1 MSENHSCK
9 NEEDSSPCGGKS
21 PLFCPSAQP
30 GLERSVVLATVDD
43 GPQGRHVSYL
53 NGLVRV
59 TADRMLGLI
68 ASPIGP
74 TQLFRFAAPC
84 ERNGCKNWSGSR
96 CRVVEKLVQVLPAV
110 TSTLPDCKLRLAC
123 RWFQQEGESACHRC
137 PQVLTDDKH
146 YEASLNQTSFSD
158 SQSCLPLT
166 TEPNSGLTSIPALP
180 SRE

>member
-1 MSENHSCK
+1 MSQSNSSK
-9 NEEDSSPCGGKS
+9 NEDSSSCDRKR

-30 GLERSVVLATVDD
+30 GLDRSVVLAIVED

-74 TQLFRFAAPC
+74 TRLFRFAAPC
-84 ERNGCKNWSGSR
+84 ESNGCRNWSGSH
-96 CRVVEKLVQVLPAV
+96 CRVVEKLVQILPTV
-110 TSTLPDCKLRLAC
+110 TSTLPDCKLRPAC

-146 YEASLNQTSFSD
+146 YEASLNQSGFSD
-158 SQSCLPLT
+158 SQCSPPSI
-166 TEPNSGLTSIPALP
+166 TEPNSGSTFIPALP
-180 SRE
+180 SGK